1 MQDMLSKSFSAH
13 FIAGA
18 KRYDMLNTREII
30 CDCRDSLKWT
40 RVRLSEKSGVSID
53 TIVKVEKKRGHNV
66 SVNIFE
72 KLLNAMGYELK
83 VVRKDMKEFVE

>member
-1 MQDMLSKSFSAH
+1 
-13 FIAGA
+13 
-18 KRYDMLNTREII
+18 MLNTRDII
-30 CDCRDSLKWT
+30 SDCRDSLKWT
-40 RVRLSEKSGVSID
+40 RVRLSEKSGVSVD
-53 TIVKVEKKRGHNV
+53 TIVKAEKKRGYNV